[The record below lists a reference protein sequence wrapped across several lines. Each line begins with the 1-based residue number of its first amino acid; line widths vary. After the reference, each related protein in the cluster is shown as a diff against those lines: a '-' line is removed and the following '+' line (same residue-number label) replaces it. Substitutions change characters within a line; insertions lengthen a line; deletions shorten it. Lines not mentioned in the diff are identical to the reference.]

1 MPASLPTTVD
11 GVIDRLRAIQ
21 RVLPA
26 GDGVAV
32 FNRMYLDVT
41 ERVAAAIDADDFA
54 DAGFMVELDVRFANL
69 WLAAYDAVAAGRK
82 PPSAWRPLFEERGTA
97 GLLPIQYALAGM
109 NAHIEHD
116 LPLAVVDT
124 CRVRRT
130 SPGAPAVRRD
140 YERVN
145 DVLADVESEIRRSFL
160 TAIGRRLDDEIGP
173 VVHLVSAWNIDKA
186 RDVAWVNVE
195 ALWTMRD
202 LRLLTGRYVAMLGHT
217 VGMGSRIL
225 LTRVA
230 PSLTPVGDGRP

>member
-11 GVIDRLRAIQ
+11 GVIDRLRTIQ
-21 RVLPA
+21 HSLPA

-32 FNRMYLDVT
+32 FNGMYLDVT

-69 WLAAYDAVAAGRK
+69 WLGAYDAVASGGKR
-82 PPSAWRPLFEERGTA
+82 PSAWKPLFEERDTA

-116 LPLAVVDT
+116 LPLAVVET
-124 CRVRRT
+124 CRARGTRPDT
-130 SPGAPAVRRD
+130 PAVRQD
-140 YERVN
+140 YQRVN
-145 DVLADVESEIRRSFL
+145 DVLASVESEIRRSFL
-160 TAIGRRLDDEIGP
+160 TAIGRRVDEEIGP

-186 RDVAWVNVE
+186 RDLAWINVE
-195 ALWTMRD
+195 TLWTMRG
-202 LRLLTGRYVAMLGHT
+202 LGLLYRRYVEMLGHT

-225 LTRVA
+225 LTPVA
-230 PSLTPVGDGRP
+230 RGLAPVG

>member
-1 MPASLPTTVD
+1 MPHSLPTTVD
-11 GVIDRLRAIQ
+11 GVIDRLRAIDHS
-21 RVLPA
+21 LPA

-69 WLAAYDAVAAGRK
+69 WLGAYEAVAAGRR
-82 PPSAWRPLFEERGTA
+82 PPSAWKPLFEERGTP

-116 LPLAVVDT
+116 LPLAVVET

-130 SPGAPAVRRD
+130 KPGATAVRRD

-145 DVLADVESEIRRSFL
+145 DVLAGVESEIRRSFL
-160 TAIGRRLDDEIGP
+160 TAVGRRVDEEVGP
-173 VVHLVSAWNIDKA
+173 AVHLVSAWNIDKA
-186 RDVAWVNVE
+186 RDLAWVNVE
-195 ALWTMRD
+195 MLWT
-202 LRLLTGRYVAMLGHT
+202 LRELGLLRSRYVRMLGHT

-225 LTRVA
+225 LTTVVRDPVA
-230 PSLTPVGDGRP
+230 LG